1 MARLGRAKNCTTF
14 GAVGMHRQPSSGGR
28 RSFRTSASYSRN
40 KCPYEV
46 LNLPPKAS
54 KEQIKQTYYLLAKK
68 LHPDV
73 ACPVN
78 APDAKDRFAE
88 INQAYEVLKD
98 HTQRWLYDSGQ
109 INSNGAARIHLYCK
123 YTQDF
128 KDALTHPR
136 DHEISQC
143 LSILAW
149 LRVICTRQAEHLQT
163 RGRWDRDSEG
173 RQVWLYKHSCF
184 RVLDMQG
191 TNGRWCQRT
200 P

>member
-1 MARLGRAKNCTTF
+1 MARLGRAKKCATF

-28 RSFRTSASYSRN
+28 RSFRNSASYSRN

-46 LNLPPKAS
+46 LNLPAKAS

-78 APDAKDRFAE
+78 APDAKDKFAE

-109 INSNGAARIHLYCK
+109 INSNGAARDQLYCK

-128 KDALTHPR
+128 KHALTHPR

-149 LRVICTRQAEHLQT
+149 LRVTCTPQTEHLQT
-163 RGRWDRDSEG
+163 RGGWDTVS
-173 RQVWLYKHSCF
+173 
-184 RVLDMQG
+184 
-191 TNGRWCQRT
+191 NGR
-200 P
+200 